1 MTENNPLH
9 ALLAACHWIGEK
21 GWCPATGGN
30 MSVREDSEY
39 CLITESGKDKGQLTE
54 NDFLRVE
61 IATNHVPS
69 GRTPSAETG
78 LHTLMYNLY
87 PQVGAVLHTHSVNS
101 TVLSRVER
109 SAGLVLQGYE
119 MQKSL
124 AGQRSHLDKVIIP
137 IFDNSQDIPALAAEI
152 AQWAQSHPLHYGFLI
167 RGHGLTCWGKNVA
180 EARRHLEGLE
190 FLFQCELQLRLL
202 EAK

>member
-1 MTENNPLH
+1 MTENQQLT

-30 MSVREDSEY
+30 MSLRLDDQR
-39 CLITESGKDKGQLTE
+39 CLVTESGKDKGSLTE
-54 NDFLRVE
+54 ADFLLVE
-61 IATNHVPS
+61 TATNHVPS

-78 LHTLMYNLY
+78 LHTLIYRLY
-87 PQVGAVLHTHSVNS
+87 PQIGAVLHTHSVNA

-109 SAGLVLQGYE
+109 SDGLALQGYE

-124 AGQRSHLDKVIIP
+124 GGQSSHLDSVMIP
-137 IFDNSQDIPALAAEI
+137 IFDNEQDIPRLAARVAAYAEVT
-152 AQWAQSHPLHYGFLI
+152 PLQYGFLV
-167 RGHGLTCWGKNVA
+167 RGHGLYCWGRQVA

-190 FLFQCELQLRLL
+190 FLFQCELQRRLL
-202 EAK
+202 EVK

>member
-1 MTENNPLH
+1 MSETPQ
-9 ALLAACHWIGEK
+9 LAALVAACRWIGEK

-30 MSVREDSEY
+30 MSVRLDERQ
-39 CLITESGKDKGQLTE
+39 CLITESGKDKGSLSAE
-54 NDFLRVE
+54 DFLLVD

-78 LHTLMYNLY
+78 LHTLLY
-87 PQVGAVLHTHSVNS
+87 RSLPAVGAVLHTHSVNA
-101 TVLSRVER
+101 TVLSRVEK
-109 SAGLVLQGYE
+109 SDALVLEGYE

-124 AGQRSHLDKVIIP
+124 SGQRTHLDRVAIP
-137 IFDNSQDIPALAAEI
+137 IFDNDQDIPALAHRVATRHE
-152 AQWAQSHPLHYGFLI
+152 ATALCYGFLV
-167 RGHGLTCWGKNVA
+167 RGHGLYCWGNDVN

-190 FLFQCELQLRLL
+190 FLFQCELQRRVL